1 LAEDEENKDKEK
13 TTAKKTEEKPK
24 IIPPPPKEEPDI
36 PKETPVEKIPSP
48 EPPMTQ
54 KKAEDKPPQP
64 EAPQIKK
71 EEKKPASEPPKTEK
85 KVEDKP
91 SQPKAPQIKVEEKI
105 QEEKPASEPPKIE
118 KKPEDKPSQPEA
130 PQKKTEEKEK
140 VSEVKKEP
148 IKEITKDK
156 PKDKKEEVPAD
167 LEKKPKEKKGGD
179 KDHGG
184 KPKETK
190 PQKDDKTDEI
200 RKRLSPLIFGKY
212 DLGEVVVEDPG
223 LRRYI
228 NLAPTG
234 LPHSGARHANK
245 SFGKSKVNI
254 VERLI
259 NNMMRTEHT
268 TGKKSF
274 TYKTVGQSFDI
285 IAKRTKTNP
294 IQVLID
300 AIQNSSP
307 KEEITR
313 LRFGG
318 ISVPKAVD
326 TSSAHRLDVALR
338 NISKGAVSSSHKNKK
353 RMALCLA
360 EEIILASKADMNSF
374 AVSKKEEMERIAASA
389 R

>member
-1 LAEDEENKDKEK
+1 MAEKEENKNKEK
-13 TTAKKTEEKPK
+13 TTAKKTEEEPK
-24 IIPPPPKEEPDI
+24 SAPQIPKKEKDI
-36 PKETPVEKIPSP
+36 PNETPVEK
-48 EPPMTQ
+48 TQ
-54 KKAEDKPPQP
+54 L
-64 EAPQIKK
+64 
-71 EEKKPASEPPKTEK
+71 
-85 KVEDKP
+85 
-91 SQPKAPQIKVEEKI
+91 
-105 QEEKPASEPPKIE
+105 SEPPKIE
-118 KKPEDKPSQPEA
+118 KKAKDSLSSKEA
-130 PQKKTEEKEK
+130 PQVKTKEIAKEEKKPSPEPQK
-140 VSEVKKEP
+140 IDKKAEDRSSSKETPVKKPEEKIKKDKVKSPKIKSEP
-148 IKEITKDK
+148 TKDVTKDK
-156 PKDKKEEVPAD
+156 PKDKKEEVPAG
-167 LEKKPKEKKGGD
+167 LEKKPKEKIGGD

-190 PQKDDKTDEI
+190 AQKDDKTDEI

-212 DLGEVVVEDPG
+212 DLGEVVVADPG

-294 IQVLID
+294 IQVLIN

>member
-1 LAEDEENKDKEK
+1 LAEDEKKEEKEQK
-13 TTAKKTEEKPK
+13 TTKKAEEKPK
-24 IIPPPPKEEPDI
+24 IPPPPPKKQVI
-36 PKETPVEKIPSP
+36 LK
-48 EPPMTQ
+48 
-54 KKAEDKPPQP
+54 DKP
-64 EAPQIKK
+64 
-71 EEKKPASEPPKTEK
+71 
-85 KVEDKP
+85 V
-91 SQPKAPQIKVEEKI
+91 
-105 QEEKPASEPPKIE
+105 EEKPASEPQKIE
-118 KKPEDKPSQPEA
+118 KKVEEKPTQKEAPPVEKPEKVQEDKPTSKEP
-130 PQKKTEEKEK
+130 PKEEKKAEEK
-140 VSEVKKEP
+140 APKIKSEPSKDV
-148 IKEITKDK
+148 TKDK
-156 PKDKKEEVPAD
+156 PKDKKDVPVG

-184 KPKETK
+184 KPKEIK
-190 PQKDDKTDEI
+190 PQKDDKTEEI

-212 DLGEVVVEDPG
+212 DLSEVVVEDPG

-228 NLAPTG
+228 NLSPTG

-268 TGKKSF
+268 TGKKSI

-285 IAKRTKTNP
+285 IAKRTKSNP
-294 IQVLID
+294 IQVLIH

-338 NISKGAVSSSHKNKK
+338 NICKGAVSSSHKNKK

-360 EEIILASKADMNSF
+360 EELILASKADMNSF
-374 AVSKKEEMERIAASA
+374 AISKKEEMERIAASA

>member
-1 LAEDEENKDKEK
+1 LAENEENKDKEK

-24 IIPPPPKEEPDI
+24 RTPQIPKKEPEI
-36 PKETPVEKIPSP
+36 PKETPGEKIPSP
-48 EPPMTQ
+48 EPPKIE
-54 KKAEDKPPQP
+54 KKKEDKSSSK
-64 EAPQIKK
+64 EAPQIKPPEK
-71 EEKKPASEPPKTEK
+71 TQEEKKPTPEPPKTEK
-85 KVEDKP
+85 KEDSKLPPKEAPKIKTEDK
-91 SQPKAPQIKVEEKI
+91 EKI
-105 QEEKPASEPPKIE
+105 PKI
-118 KKPEDKPSQPEA
+118 KS
-130 PQKKTEEKEK
+130 
-140 VSEVKKEP
+140 EP
-148 IKEITKDK
+148 IKEVAKDK
-156 PKDKKEEVPAD
+156 PKDKRDEVPAG

-179 KDHGG
+179 NDHGG

-234 LPHSGARHANK
+234 LPHSGARHANR

-294 IQVLID
+294 IQVLIN

>member
-1 LAEDEENKDKEK
+1 MAENEENKDKK
-13 TTAKKTEEKPK
+13 QTTAKKKEEKLK
-24 IIPPPPKEEPDI
+24 STPPPPKKEPNI
-36 PKETPVEKIPSP
+36 PKETPIEKKPSP

-54 KKAEDKPPQP
+54 KMAEEKVQ
-64 EAPQIKK
+64 

-91 SQPKAPQIKVEEKI
+91 PKPEAPQIKTEEKAPK
-105 QEEKPASEPPKIE
+105 EKKPSPEPPKIE
-118 KKPEDKPSQPEA
+118 KKAEDKSTSKET
-130 PQKKTEEKEK
+130 PQIKTEEKIKEDKEK
-140 VSEVKKEP
+140 SLKIKSEP

-156 PKDKKEEVPAD
+156 PKDKKEEVPAG
-167 LEKKPKEKKGGD
+167 LEKKSKEKKGGD

-190 PQKDDKTDEI
+190 AQKDDKTDEI